1 MHRATPTNVM
11 TDISNDIHAAAVKE
25 AGIVGDNRMSAQSQM
40 LPTTDTLATVGTFH
54 HKSICVRGAVFV
66 TPDGTTT
73 ICGLGKDD
81 SGSNA
86 EQEDEIVKNGLNVDH
101 ALVACTCRVEFQP
114 HKSR

>member
-1 MHRATPTNVM
+1 M

-54 HKSICVRGAVFV
+54 HKSICGAVFV

-73 ICGLGKDD
+73 ICGIGKDD

-86 EQEDEIVKNGLNVDH
+86 KQEDEIIKNGLSVDH
-101 ALVACTCRVEFQP
+101 CDLVAQYACWRFQP
-114 HKSR
+114 P